1 MKKNLTMLEVLGH
14 DEDYYTEEYRTEWKN
29 DFRLIE
35 KMTKDLTIEEMEKFY
50 DMLNMCWEE
59 YRNMLRYI
67 INQTN
72 TLKRN

>member
-14 DEDYYTEEYRTEWKN
+14 GEDYYTEEYRTEWKN

-35 KMTKDLTIEEMEKFY
+35 KMTKDLTTEEMENFY
-50 DMLNMCWEE
+50 DMLNMHWEE
-59 YRNMLRYI
+59 HRNMLRYI